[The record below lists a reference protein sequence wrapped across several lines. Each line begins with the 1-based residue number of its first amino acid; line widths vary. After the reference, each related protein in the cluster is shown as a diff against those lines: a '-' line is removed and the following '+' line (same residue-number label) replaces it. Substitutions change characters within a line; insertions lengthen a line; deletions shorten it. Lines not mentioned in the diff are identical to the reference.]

1 MNLNI
6 SSQTSVTG
14 PDTPWGRSQTSVTR
28 PGPNLRWIPQRA
40 DSYMSEAALTVR
52 RPKSDPA
59 IAKSL
64 GPMTTAEKRT
74 ILISQL
80 ERSLALAVEQHLDV
94 PSAAARTRA
103 EALLSRLVI
112 AIEDASMFEVFV
124 ADDGTIEITASP
136 HGHFITIDIAPVSA
150 RTALVVQD
158 SAGLA
163 LVVDPDASDTE
174 VVRRV
179 ERAA

>member
-1 MNLNI
+1 MTLNI
-6 SSQTSVTG
+6 
-14 PDTPWGRSQTSVTR
+14 SQTSVTR

-40 DSYMSEAALTVR
+40 DSCMSEAALTVR

-80 ERSLALAVEQHLDV
+80 ERSLALAAEHHLDV

-112 AIEDASMFEVFV
+112 AVEDASIFEVFV

-163 LVVDPDASDTE
+163 MIVDPDASDTE

>member
-1 MNLNI
+1 MTLNI
-6 SSQTSVTG
+6 
-14 PDTPWGRSQTSVTR
+14 SQTSVTR

-40 DSYMSEAALTVR
+40 DSCMSEAALTVR

-80 ERSLALAVEQHLDV
+80 ERSLALAAEHHLDV

-112 AIEDASMFEVFV
+112 GRGRF
-124 ADDGTIEITASP
+124 
-136 HGHFITIDIAPVSA
+136 DIRSL
-150 RTALVVQD
+150 R
-158 SAGLA
+158 G
-163 LVVDPDASDTE
+163 
-174 VVRRV
+174 RRWYN
-179 ERAA
+179 

>member
-1 MNLNI
+1 MTLNI
-6 SSQTSVTG
+6 SQTSVT
-14 PDTPWGRSQTSVTR
+14 V

-40 DSYMSEAALTVR
+40 DSCMSEAALTVR

-80 ERSLALAVEQHLDV
+80 ERSLALAAEQHLDV
-94 PSAAARTRA
+94 PSAAARNRA

-112 AIEDASMFEVFV
+112 AIEDASIFEVFV

-136 HGHFITIDIAPVSA
+136 PHGRFITIDIAPVSA
-150 RTALVVQD
+150 QTALVVQD
-158 SAGLA
+158 SAGRA